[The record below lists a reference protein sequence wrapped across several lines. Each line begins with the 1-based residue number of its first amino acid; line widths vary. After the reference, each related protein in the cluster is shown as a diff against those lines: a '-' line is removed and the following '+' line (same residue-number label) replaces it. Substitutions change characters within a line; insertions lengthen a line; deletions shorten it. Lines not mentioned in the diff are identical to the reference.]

1 MSNGRFGIHGGQFI
15 PETLMSAVA
24 ELETAYEHYKND
36 PQFTAELKYL
46 LEEYTGRPSRLYYA
60 EKMTKDLG
68 CTAFCKAEQYEKMR
82 KSVEYQL
89 RTGSVVMLPAYL
101 HVEAIIKQR
110 GGRNIE
116 IKQENGVVNV

>member
-46 LEEYTGRPSRLYYA
+46 LERSTLFAGQAPEAFRLHPYAKINREASKEELSLTRERVKSPTATGW
-60 EKMTKDLG
+60 MW
-68 CTAFCKAEQYEKMR
+68 Q
-82 KSVEYQL
+82 
-89 RTGSVVMLPAYL
+89 
-101 HVEAIIKQR
+101 
-110 GGRNIE
+110 
-116 IKQENGVVNV
+116 